1 MGDHSVTDH
10 AIWDAIARN
19 LPRTWEFY
27 NDSGAWFGRDVATST
42 DDAARVAGLWLADD
56 ARWRHLDPYTTTLTV
71 RCLAT
76 DERAQTTIII
86 TP

>member
-1 MGDHSVTDH
+1 MTDR

-27 NDSGAWFGRDVATST
+27 DASGAWFGRDVATST
-42 DDAARVAGLWLADD
+42 DDAERAACLWLADD
-56 ARWRHLDPYTTTLTV
+56 ARWRHLDPYTTTVTV

-86 TP
+86 EP